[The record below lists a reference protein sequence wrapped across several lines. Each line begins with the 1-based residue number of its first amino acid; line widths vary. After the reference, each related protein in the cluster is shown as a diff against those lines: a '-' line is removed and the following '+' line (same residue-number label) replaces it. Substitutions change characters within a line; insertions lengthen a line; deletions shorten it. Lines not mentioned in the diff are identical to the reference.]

1 MNRYIRTPCNITVS
15 GSNGSGKS
23 HFIKYLITSF
33 MRSDKKFDII
43 IIFSNTAGFNGDYDF
58 LTSFKTTTNEFRYF
72 IISPIYYEDV
82 IRLMM
87 KLQAVNKTKNC
98 ERQILMIFDDICGSI
113 KDSKIMKQITTQNR
127 HFYCTIIFAVQ
138 YINLAP
144 PYLREVSYYDIIFE
158 LKSENS
164 LKACYNNYFIGDFD
178 NFAEF
183 KKKIVNLLQKYQF
196 LFADRLTHTK
206 KIMICPSNF

>member
-1 MNRYIRTPCNITVS
+1 MDKFIKAPCNITVS

-33 MRSDKKFDII
+33 MRSNKKFDVV
-43 IIFSNTAGFNGDYDF
+43 IIFSNTAGFNGDYSF
-58 LTSFKTTTNEFRYF
+58 LTDYPTLKQYIF
-72 IISPIYYEDV
+72 SPIYYEDV
-82 IRLMM
+82 IKFMM
-87 KLQAVNKTKNC
+87 KTQANNKKNNI
-98 ERQILMIFDDICGSI
+98 ERQILIVFDDICGSI
-113 KDSKIMKQITTQNR
+113 KDSKIMKILTTQNR

-164 LKACYNNYFIGDFD
+164 LKACYQNYFIGDFD
-178 NFAEF
+178 NFADF

-206 KIMICPSNF
+206 KIMVCPSTF